1 MELGKAELCA
11 WLFSTPDTSKCGF
24 SSDAQSQF
32 SLKVCRTPKR
42 ECSDPKVKDLRLQ
55 ERQSPQAPEII
66 SSILYLQKATKDFL
80 YAAAVGVACVTD
92 HTWSSEE
99 AWGACPA

>member
-1 MELGKAELCA
+1 MTLLNSRHQQV
-11 WLFSTPDTSKCGF
+11 WFLF

-32 SLKVCRTPKR
+32 SFKSQIDSVFCRTPKG
-42 ECSDPKVKDLRLQ
+42 ESSDPKVKDLRFQ

-66 SSILYLQKATKDFL
+66 ASILYLQKAMKDFL
-80 YAAAVGVACVTD
+80 CAAAVEVAWVTD

-99 AWGACPA
+99 A